1 LPVNR
6 ALNVWRVMINKWS
19 FVQKLSRNKLLA
31 SSYIWL
37 VIVPI
42 FAKLLAQ
49 VESPIELTNIVAGLV
64 IDFTLPFSWKA
75 FYCAA
80 LLFSI
85 SGLVYSLCCPKLIQS
100 VQSYGD
106 FKQQGLNGFYL
117 KEYAQEL
124 SGFEYECNARIA
136 IDAFP
141 NQANELEPDLS
152 AGFQQLFSFE
162 DSRRYL
168 AICSCLILYLSGL
181 ALITWVLIDNAYYV
195 LQQIL

>member
-1 LPVNR
+1 VSA
-6 ALNVWRVMINKWS
+6 ALNVWKVMINKWS
-19 FVQKLSRNKLLA
+19 FVQKLGRNKLLA

-37 VIVPI
+37 IIVPI
-42 FAKLLAQ
+42 FAKLLVQ
-49 VESPIELTNIVAGLV
+49 VESLIELTNIAAGLV
-64 IDFTLPFSWKA
+64 IDLTLPFSWKV
-75 FYCAA
+75 FYCAT

-85 SGLVYSLCCPKLIQS
+85 SGPVYSLCCPKLIQS

-124 SGFEYECNARIA
+124 SGFEYEHNASMA

-141 NQANELEPDLS
+141 NQTDELEPDLS

-162 DSRRYL
+162 GSRRSL
-168 AICSCLILYLSGL
+168 AIFLSYIVFVRPSINNLG
-181 ALITWVLIDNAYYV
+181 VSR
-195 LQQIL
+195 